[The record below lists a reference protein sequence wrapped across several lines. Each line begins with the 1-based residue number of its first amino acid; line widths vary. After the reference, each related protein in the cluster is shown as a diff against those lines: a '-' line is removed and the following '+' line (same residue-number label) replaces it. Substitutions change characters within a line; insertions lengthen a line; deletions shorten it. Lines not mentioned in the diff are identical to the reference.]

1 MNTDKI
7 CIFTDAGKMHTIKAA
22 DIPMGRFRDK
32 GVPADNLS
40 NYDSGAEQMLYVAP
54 VSRIGQSKLLFV
66 TEMSMCKLVDGA
78 EFNVSK
84 RTIAS
89 TKLTEGDRLIF
100 VAPADEMEHVV
111 LQSTG
116 GSFLRFL
123 KQEVTSM
130 KKTAVGVRGMKL
142 AEGDKLEHAYLL
154 EGHKE
159 YSISYGNKEYPLH
172 KVRLGKRDTKGI
184 KPRI

>member
-1 MNTDKI
+1 
-7 CIFTDAGKMHTIKAA
+7 
-22 DIPMGRFRDK
+22 MGRFRDK

-154 EGHKE
+154 EGHKDLQ
-159 YSISYGNKEYPLH
+159 KEINWNMH
-172 KVRLGKRDTKGI
+172 IFWKDI
-184 KPRI
+184 KNTRFLMEIKNIHFIKCVLEREI